1 MFQQVLNKQ
10 SSNVTPNNISPF
22 NSINEVITSNTNSQQ
37 NNFLVKLFKFQ
48 KKELKKNDLIGE
60 ITSCKSEG
68 NNQNTDTAGF
78 AEHIIELNSQQS
90 LSFKCEN
97 KNDNNAKILSVLEE
111 IKILLKTNKE
121 VDSSLKN
128 IEKELSSFF
137 VLFIKSLII
146 Y

>member
-1 MFQQVLNKQ
+1 MK
-10 SSNVTPNNISPF
+10 
-22 NSINEVITSNTNSQQ
+22 
-37 NNFLVKLFKFQ
+37 
-48 KKELKKNDLIGE
+48 
-60 ITSCKSEG
+60 G

-128 IEKELSSFF
+128 IEKELSSSLCNILKKLDNLLEF
-137 VLFIKSLII
+137 KDSLIRHYNLI
-146 Y
+146 DKNIALGSAKNN